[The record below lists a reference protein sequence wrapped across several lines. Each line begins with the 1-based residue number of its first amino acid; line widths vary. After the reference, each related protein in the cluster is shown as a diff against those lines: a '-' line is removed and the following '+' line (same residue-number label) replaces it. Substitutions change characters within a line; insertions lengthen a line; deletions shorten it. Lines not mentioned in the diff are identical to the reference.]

1 MKKAILMMSILLL
14 TNCRRENFNCFSL
27 QNYTIEEQQ
36 KLSEIIQKE
45 NNIILNKFIIDYYN
59 LRENVKGNCNELLF

>member
-14 TNCRRENFNCFSL
+14 TNCRKASFDCFHL

-59 LRENVKGNCNELLF
+59 LRQDIKGNCNVLF

>member
-1 MKKAILMMSILLL
+1 MKKAILMMSMLLL

-27 QNYTIEEQQ
+27 QNYTKEEQQ
-36 KLSEIIQKE
+36 ELSEILKKE

-59 LRENVKGNCNELLF
+59 LRNDIKGNCDGLLF

>member
-1 MKKAILMMSILLL
+1 MILMLFVISCKMA
-14 TNCRRENFNCFSL
+14 NFNCFSL

-45 NNIILNKFIIDYYN
+45 NNIILNKFITDYYN
-59 LRENVKGNCNELLF
+59 LRQDIKGNCNGLLF